1 MGYAVTVFE
10 TIIAC
15 QFSFDPRDVPR
26 RLPKTHACTKH
37 DDAAKPTTHQAT
49 NSSDLERAQKSD
61 LNSVPTAY
69 CAMFNIAVL
78 TPVGDALFPSSIVVR
93 LERSSE
99 YVQKVATLNITISIT
114 STSPELASFLE

>member
-10 TIIAC
+10 TIVAC

-49 NSSDLERAQKSD
+49 NSSDLERGQKSD
-61 LNSVPTAY
+61 LISVPTAY

-78 TPVGDALFPSSIVVR
+78 TPVGDALFPLCGSTRTSR
-93 LERSSE
+93 
-99 YVQKVATLNITISIT
+99 YVPTLQYLGPHFFDAGTLPS
-114 STSPELASFLE
+114 